1 MIRSNF
7 TKLALLANTE
17 IVVGYD
23 TPNSTVQYYN
33 FRMPTVRETTE
44 FNFYTF
50 LTFCILDEARL
61 KEWFKNVEFET
72 RYDLMKAIMAQ
83 PSEFRELIALF
94 LKRYWLNCNQDADEF
109 FNMPK
114 EIFDLFCL
122 YLAVACGQKK
132 FEEVAEY
139 ENDYSTMTPEEIEWK
154 KREKEY
160 NDLISKARAK
170 AKESDAH
177 KGAGNELVIAAVV
190 HDFGFSMDEVLN
202 MNFYTLYYYF
212 GLTEKLASYNVDLIA
227 TGTGSVKKGHK
238 HKYWV
243 NI

>member
-94 LKRYWLNCNQDADEF
+94 LKRY
-109 FNMPK
+109 
-114 EIFDLFCL
+114 
-122 YLAVACGQKK
+122 
-132 FEEVAEY
+132 
-139 ENDYSTMTPEEIEWK
+139 
-154 KREKEY
+154 
-160 NDLISKARAK
+160 
-170 AKESDAH
+170 
-177 KGAGNELVIAAVV
+177 
-190 HDFGFSMDEVLN
+190 
-202 MNFYTLYYYF
+202 
-212 GLTEKLASYNVDLIA
+212 
-227 TGTGSVKKGHK
+227 
-238 HKYWV
+238 
-243 NI
+243 